1 MLALIFENSPL
12 CKPYYLITSRSTI
25 DHEIRCFTGRKMG
38 GKEISTRARRYFN
51 RTRTFLSYLQN
62 IRGFFS
68 ESVRNCIEPIVKLT
82 ENYQHGNN
90 ACRGQRYGCANI
102 HFHSDATRVAA
113 VVDGGNRRPVNNL
126 IRW

>member
-68 ESVRNCIEPIVKLT
+68 ESVRNCIAKLT

-126 IRW
+126 IR